1 MVRRETIRDEHIL
14 YLVLLTCH
22 TYMIHTWYMYV
33 DMYVCMVS
41 LLAQAG
47 PQPTVHGEVGRRAA
61 KQATPANWAAGV
73 VLVAVS
79 QVVQCSIMTSPLAGP
94 VYAKPCR
101 RT

>member
-1 MVRRETIRDEHIL
+1 MS
-14 YLVLLTCH
+14 Y

-73 VLVAVS
+73 ALVAVG
-79 QVVQCSIMTSPLAGP
+79 QVVQCSIIKELYSRPPLS
-94 VYAKPCR
+94 
-101 RT
+101 T

>member
-1 MVRRETIRDEHIL
+1 
-14 YLVLLTCH
+14 
-22 TYMIHTWYMYV
+22 MIHTWYMYV

-61 KQATPANWAAGV
+61 KQATPANSNWAAGV

-79 QVVQCSIMTSPLAGP
+79 QVVQCSIIKELYSRPPLS
-94 VYAKPCR
+94 
-101 RT
+101 T